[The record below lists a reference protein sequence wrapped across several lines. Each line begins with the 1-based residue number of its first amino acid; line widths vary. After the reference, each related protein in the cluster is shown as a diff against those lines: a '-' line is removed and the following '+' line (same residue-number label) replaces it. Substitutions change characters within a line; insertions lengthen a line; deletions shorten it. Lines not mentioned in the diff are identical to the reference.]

1 METSTTNT
9 TISPPRLFA
18 TLMQGLNIIAAKIKL
33 IILPLLLDLIIWLGP
48 HLSIKGLIESGLNNL
63 LSISNT
69 NTASLSTSMAAFR
82 TLWENVQD
90 LNLFS
95 ALRSIPVGLPSL
107 MSWNVSAKSPLG
119 TSSLYVIS
127 NNQTAVLL
135 GFALFLLGIVLG
147 AVYFNSIAEA
157 TSTDK
162 RRTTVQLV
170 FWQAM
175 QCLMLFIAMIVVL
188 MIVFIPIWIFSQFI
202 TLISPGFLNVALIV
216 IGIFTIWLM
225 LPLVFSAHGIF
236 VEHRSFFQS
245 ILISIRMVRY
255 YLPGTGLF
263 ILIAILIN
271 YGLNLLW
278 KSPPADSWFL
288 LIGIIGH
295 AFIASAVLA
304 STFIYYQGGLRW
316 MREVM
321 RRVPA
326 GKKAA

>member
-1 METSTTNT
+1 METSSTNT

-18 TLMQGLNIIAAKIKL
+18 TLMLGLNIVAANIKL
-33 IILPLLLDLIIWLGP
+33 ILLPLLLDLLIWLGP
-48 HLSIKGLIESGLNNL
+48 HLSVKGLLQTSINKLFSQLPTDVPNL
-63 LSISNT
+63 ATTI
-69 NTASLSTSMAAFR
+69 ASVKTF
-82 TLWENVQD
+82 WGGVGD

-107 MSWNVSAKSPLG
+107 MSWNLSAKSPLG
-119 TSSLYVIS
+119 ISTLYVIS
-127 NNQTAVLL
+127 SNQTAVLL
-135 GFALFLLGIVLG
+135 SLALFLLGIVCG
-147 AVYFNSIAEA
+147 AIYFNSLAQT

-162 RRTTVQLV
+162 RKTTMQLV
-170 FWQAM
+170 FWQAL
-175 QCLMLFIAMIVVL
+175 QCLMLFIAMVVVL
-188 MIVFIPIWIFSQFI
+188 MIVFIPVWIFSQFI
-202 TLISPGFLNVALIV
+202 ALISPGFFNVALIV
-216 IGIFTIWLM
+216 VGIFIIWLM

-245 ILISIRMVRY
+245 ILISIRMVRF

-278 KSPPADSWFL
+278 NSPPVDSWFL

-295 AFIASAVLA
+295 AFITSAVLA
-304 STFIYYQGGLRW
+304 ATFIYYQGGLRW

-321 RRVPA
+321 RRVPT

>member
-18 TLMQGLNIIAAKIKL
+18 TLMQGLNIIAANIKL
-33 IILPLLLDLIIWLGP
+33 IILPLLLDLLIWLGP
-48 HLSIKGLIESGLNNL
+48 HLSIKGLVESGINNL
-63 LSISNT
+63 FNLSNA
-69 NTASLSTSMAAFR
+69 TATSVSSSITAFK
-82 TLWENVQD
+82 TLWGNIQD

-95 ALRSIPVGLPSL
+95 ALRSVPVGLPSL
-107 MSWNVSAKSPLG
+107 MSLNISAKSPLG

-127 NNQTAVLL
+127 NSQTAVLL
-135 GFALFLLGIVLG
+135 GFALFLLGIVFG
-147 AVYFNSIAEA
+147 SIYFNSIAQS
-157 TSTDK
+157 TSADK
-162 RRTTVQLV
+162 RKTTVQLV

-175 QCLMLFIAMIVVL
+175 QCLMLFVAMLVVL

-202 TLISPGFLNVALIV
+202 TLISPGFVNVALIV
-216 IGIFTIWLM
+216 IGIFIIWLM

-278 KSPPADSWFL
+278 SSPPADSWFL

-304 STFIYYQGGLRW
+304 ATFIYYQGGLRW